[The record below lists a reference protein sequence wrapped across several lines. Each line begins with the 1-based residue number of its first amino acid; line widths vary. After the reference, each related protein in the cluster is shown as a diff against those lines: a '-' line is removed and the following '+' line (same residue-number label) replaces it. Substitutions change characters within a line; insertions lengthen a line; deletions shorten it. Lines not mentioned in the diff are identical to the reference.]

1 MVSLLALVPQFTRF
15 DMNCATAFGFQLSAF
30 VDLAESREPMADSR
44 PAAIEGTLGMDE
56 RGKEYGLVD

>member
-1 MVSLLALVPQFTRF
+1 
-15 DMNCATAFGFQLSAF
+15 MNCATAFGFQLSAF
-30 VDLAESREPMADSR
+30 VEFADRRQPMAESR